1 MNQHLSPLSTCAGT
15 LFFEWGMSNIL
26 EQRSMK
32 QGLFKV
38 ACAVAAF
45 ATRAAMGE
53 QHFSLDQ
60 KIVAAATGIFF
71 VASAMRDFYLG
82 CRSKEEPLA
91 KHHYTKTVIKQAI
104 AIPVFAGLLYSVIS
118 QEVSK
123 STMLYGI
130 GATLSFTSLPI
141 LMIGHCSNSVPDL
154 KRGIE
159 LLGVAVLISGAGL
172 LLEKTS

>member
-1 MNQHLSPLSTCAGT
+1 MNQYLIPLSTGAGT

-26 EQRSMK
+26 ENKSMK

-45 ATRAAMGE
+45 ATRGALGE
-53 QHFSLDQ
+53 QSFALDL
-60 KIVAAATGIFF
+60 KIAAGTTGIFF

-82 CRSKEEPLA
+82 IRSKEEPLA

-104 AIPVFAGLLYSVIS
+104 AIPIFAGLLLSVIS

-123 STMLYGI
+123 STLLYGL
-130 GATLSFTSLPI
+130 GAVLSITALPI
-141 LMIGHCSNSVPDL
+141 LILGHRSNSVTEL
-154 KRGIE
+154 KRGLE
-159 LLGVAVLISGAGL
+159 LLGVAVPVLALGL
-172 LLEKTS
+172 WLDR